1 MRKLLIILIQV
12 YSYLLSPLLG
22 NSCRYTPTCSQFAR
36 EAIETH
42 GAVKGLW
49 LAGKRIVSCHPW
61 HAGGYDPVPG
71 TQTEHRH
78 G

>member
-1 MRKLLIILIQV
+1 MRKILILLIKAYRL
-12 YSYLLSPLLG
+12 LLSPFVG
-22 NSCRYTPTCSQFAR
+22 MHCRFTPSCSQYTE

-42 GAVKGLW
+42 GAMRGFW
-49 LAGKRIVSCHPW
+49 LGIKRISSCHPW

-71 TQTEHRH
+71 TTTDHRH